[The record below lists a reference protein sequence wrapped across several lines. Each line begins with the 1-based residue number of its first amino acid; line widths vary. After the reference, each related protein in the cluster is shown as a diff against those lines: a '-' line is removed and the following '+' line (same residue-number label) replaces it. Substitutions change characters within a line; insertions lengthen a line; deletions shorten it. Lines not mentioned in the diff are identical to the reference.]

1 MHRFSVHL
9 WWHTSHSPN
18 PICNTWWQLAW
29 TFKFEH
35 NLQSFTCSI
44 ISGILALL
52 ILFETTLTHTNYK
65 RIKMCFKVVFV
76 SLIAIVE
83 AECIDFFANQQNDDM
98 FNPSQAKRDLGP
110 RQFSLKSDWQLT
122 AIFRFHGHHHAGHWQ
137 PHWSMLLHSMSSK
150 FGKCGDRIPA
160 IWFYHSKNKDENK
173 LHVNCGRL
181 SNCFW

>member
-1 MHRFSVHL
+1 
-9 WWHTSHSPN
+9 
-18 PICNTWWQLAW
+18 
-29 TFKFEH
+29 
-35 NLQSFTCSI
+35 
-44 ISGILALL
+44 
-52 ILFETTLTHTNYK
+52 
-65 RIKMCFKVVFV
+65 MCFKVVFV
-76 SLIAIVE
+76 SLIAIVK

-173 LHVNCGRL
+173 LHVASCVATRGSVSLVGKELTTKLNQAKLKKCSVQVAKRIL
-181 SNCFW
+181 TCRKV